1 MLRAVVLVLLLA
13 NALLLAAR
21 HGWLGGA
28 GTDADREPQRVARQI
43 HPELVTVLPESAA
56 SGAQATATPRCLE
69 AGPFGPND
77 APTAE
82 RALRDT
88 GLTAG
93 LWEAVATD
101 DRGRFMIYMGKY
113 SDREAV
119 LRKLEE
125 IKRRQVPAEVL
136 PEGREH
142 GPGLNLGQYGDRAS
156 ADAALAALNQRGVR
170 TARVLTLRP
179 AQRVV
184 RLRVPAADGALR
196 DKLTALKL
204 PAGLN
209 FQACADA
216 PAASA
221 ASAATAPAKPA
232 SALAPSAAPPAAAST
247 PASSASRAA
256 STAGA

>member
-1 MLRAVVLVLLLA
+1 MVLVLLLA

-28 GTDADREPQRVARQI
+28 GPDADREPQRVARQL

-142 GPGLNLGQYGDRAS
+142 GPGLHLGQYGARAR
-156 ADAALAALNQRGVR
+156 AAAALAALHQRGVR
-170 TARVLTLRP
+170 
-179 AQRVV
+179 
-184 RLRVPAADGALR
+184 
-196 DKLTALKL
+196 
-204 PAGLN
+204 
-209 FQACADA
+209 
-216 PAASA
+216 
-221 ASAATAPAKPA
+221 
-232 SALAPSAAPPAAAST
+232 
-247 PASSASRAA
+247 
-256 STAGA
+256 